1 MVSRGGS
8 SPLPC
13 VILRDEYL
21 FFLAALIKYGVN
33 PEAPTTG
40 NCFLA
45 GGPQKSFARSSD
57 SQTDYARP
65 GCRIT
70 NPLSHRCH
78 GGPRRAQITEW
89 TTSELENVSTWG
101 CHPSWCVCP
110 YVGGILI
117 CPNPRRNSCGAPPSI
132 VGWSFHLLVLYGR
145 QLLRPA
151 ASLRC
156 QHGINPSPNT
166 LSLNSTSGKIGRQI
180 RRLFPCMGMGVR
192 LFARMV
198 LSIESHCSNK
208 LSINSTQQS
217 TSYIIISAGA
227 TI

>member
-1 MVSRGGS
+1 MPDDLNNTSEDKYVSSLWHNVTCKLAPTLTLPCVYTGGALGQKCERPTICTMWGKPRYKMVSRGGS

-117 CPNPRRNSCGAPPSI
+117 CPNPSKKFVWC
-132 VGWSFHLLVLYGR
+132 
-145 QLLRPA
+145 
-151 ASLRC
+151 
-156 QHGINPSPNT
+156 
-166 LSLNSTSGKIGRQI
+166 TS
-180 RRLFPCMGMGVR
+180 
-192 LFARMV
+192 
-198 LSIESHCSNK
+198 
-208 LSINSTQQS
+208 
-217 TSYIIISAGA
+217 
-227 TI
+227 